1 MNLCAQNNSTFIEAI
16 KKITEC
22 VALYKLRFM
31 EKYDLKGEEFIEL
44 VKLLKVMR
52 ISESG
57 GQAKLMVEDGIVF
70 RNGEPEF
77 RKRAKLRA
85 GDLIEVMDFKVKV
98 V

>member
-1 MNLCAQNNSTFIEAI
+1 
-16 KKITEC
+16 
-22 VALYKLRFM
+22 M

-57 GQAKLMVEDGIVF
+57 GQAKLMVEEGIVY
-70 RNGEPEF
+70 RNGEQEF

-85 GDLIEVMDFKVKV
+85 GDVIEVMDFKVQV
-98 V
+98 F